1 MVFCRDLDFE
11 EFLGVA
17 VLGVYVVVWC
27 LLLNSLS
34 LTFVVDSLWLGFL
47 GFGMVGFLV
56 VLLLISLGFG

>member
-34 LTFVVDSLWLGFL
+34 LTFVVDRFVAWVSGFW
-47 GFGMVGFLV
+47 GGW
-56 VLLLISLGFG
+56 ISGCAAAD